1 MDVYREDKLQTLR
14 RIIDMS
20 PGFYGIVFC
29 RTKNDVDQVNQSL
42 VELGYSSEAL
52 HGDISQAQRE
62 KIIRRFKAGIVYLC
76 NRN

>member
-1 MDVYREDKLQTLR
+1 MDVYREDKLQALR
-14 RIIDMS
+14 RIIDQS

-29 RTKNDVDQVNQSL
+29 RTKNDVDTVNQSL

-62 KIIRRFKAGIVYLC
+62 KIIQIQSD
-76 NRN
+76 